1 MFKNNILSVLVEWK
15 RKLIWTF
22 VAFLVLTSSFFIG
35 GTLILI
41 LNQEKVVDYFT
52 NEINKQQALL
62 IGYQKVSVNTIQ
74 NFPRFSY
81 TFQNLQVIRNGAN
94 DSLLFCKELSVTI
107 QPFKLLAGKVISESI
122 SAKGLRIKTDLFSL
136 ENSESGGDDQS
147 ATILNISKVSIIDYE
162 IAIQDS
168 SGKSFLN
175 LTGNRINVKFYKE
188 SKKLS
193 LVSSIDANRLSFK
206 DIIKLEI
213 PISLT
218 IEFYKDGKV
227 LFLNNIKAKLNS
239 IEISGKGNYEEK
251 SGSAKLRFRS
261 NTFRTNSL
269 SFLPFLKFSKNYGG
283 RAKLEG
289 YISISSHFQN
299 IDTLSTKYN
308 IEKVLINDS
317 VELWINQ
324 LIGYSILTNNFTYHY
339 SFIPKA
345 YISFDGLSFVLS
357 ARLKGIKKMVIQS
370 TGTINGDYEISS
382 LGHSINVTGKFNLVS
397 LYNWGANQKFVL
409 RKINSDINFNS
420 KEKIFSSKLQINGRA
435 KLDNNL
441 SITGSF
447 GIDST
452 SFNFNFYQEKL
463 IESLQS
469 NIINPSIELR
479 GAYVNYNDISSFI
492 KPSQDKK
499 VSTPNFKSIN
509 LKLNFKKAIYD
520 RLALE
525 NLKANGWY
533 KTDTINLN
541 YFSADCFGGNVSGK
555 FFIIG
560 NRYNA
565 NMWLYN
571 IDIQKL
577 FERYDN
583 WGQSYITSQN
593 LSGSF
598 KGLVDLSFDTDSK
611 GNINSN
617 SLILKSDIQIFNGK
631 LSGIDRI
638 KSLSSWLNLDQVKVI
653 EFDTLKNKILI
664 ENKKVIIPSMDVKS
678 NVILMNIAG
687 THTFSNSYQYQVR
700 MNFGNVLKRKFVRN
714 DNKISDL
721 STDGTINLYF
731 KITGKDEDYIV
742 EWLNRKNFERNISN
756 ISNAEPDS
764 SRFFSSPKSKVKS
777 DSIKNIPRKEVR
789 IEWDEM
795 VDTLNNE

>member
-41 LNQEKVVDYFT
+41 LNQEKVIDYIT

-122 SAKGLRIKTDLFSL
+122 SAKGLRIKTDLVSL
-136 ENSESGGDDQS
+136 ENIESGGDDQS

-193 LVSSIDANRLSFK
+193 LVSSIDANRLSFR
-206 DIIKLEI
+206 DFIKLEI

-239 IEISGKGNYEEK
+239 IEISGKGNYEEE
-251 SGSAKLRFRS
+251 SGSAKFRFRS

-269 SFLPFLKFSKNYGG
+269 SFLPFLKFSKNYRG
-283 RAKLEG
+283 RARLDG
-289 YISISSHFQN
+289 YISTSCNFQN
-299 IDTLSTKYN
+299 IDTLSAKYH

-317 VELWINQ
+317 AKLSINQ
-324 LIGYSILTNNFTYHY
+324 LIGYSILTNNFTNHY

-345 YISFDGLSFVLS
+345 NISFDGLSFILS

-447 GIDST
+447 GFDST
-452 SFNFNFYQEKL
+452 SFNFNFYQEML

-492 KPSQDKK
+492 KPSQDQKS
-499 VSTPNFKSIN
+499 STPNFKSIN

-617 SLILKSDIQIFNGK
+617 SLNLKSDIQIFNGK
-631 LSGIDRI
+631 LSGMDRI

-714 DNKISDL
+714 DKKISDL
-721 STDGTINLYF
+721 STDGSINLYF

-756 ISNAEPDS
+756 ISNVEPDS
-764 SRFFSSPKSKVKS
+764 AKFFSSPKSKVKS